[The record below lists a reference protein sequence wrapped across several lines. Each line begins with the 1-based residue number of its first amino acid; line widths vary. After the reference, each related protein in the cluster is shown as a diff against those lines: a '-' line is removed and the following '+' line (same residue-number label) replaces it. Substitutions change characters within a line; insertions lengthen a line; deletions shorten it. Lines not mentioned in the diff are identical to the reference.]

1 MYASVG
7 AGVYPECVMPRWK
20 PSLWAG
26 IVPNGLG
33 QVKPNHYLDMLKVA
47 WRNRDQLPF
56 AWRILSRGVCD
67 GCALGTTGMKDFTL
81 EGTHLCM
88 VRLNMLRLNTMPAL
102 KTPRLRDVE
111 SLSHMSGAEL
121 RDLGRLPY
129 PYVRRKGDRGFNR
142 VSWDDALRLIAE
154 RIRATTPERLAF
166 YLTSRGI
173 SNEVYY
179 VAQKAARFLGTNNV
193 DNSARLCHAP
203 STTALKETLGVAAS
217 TCSYKDW
224 LGADLIVFL
233 GSDVPNN
240 QPVTTK
246 YLYYAKQN
254 GTKVAVVNPFRE
266 PGLERYWVPSVFE
279 SAVFGTKMTD
289 EFFGVH
295 TGGDVAFLN
304 GVLKS
309 LVENGW
315 ADEDFIANN
324 TAGFEE
330 AKAAVA
336 AQSWETLEQ
345 SSGASRKDIERFAR
359 MYAQTKSAVFVWSM
373 GLTQHRFG
381 VDNVKAVVNV
391 ALARGMVGRENCGLM
406 PIRGH
411 SGVQGGSEVG
421 CAPNVLPGGRGID
434 DESVALFEQMWGF
447 DVPSTAGMNAVEMI
461 DAAADGR
468 IDVLHSAGG
477 NFLET
482 LPQPEYVR
490 EALGKVPLRVHQD
503 IAVTSQMLV
512 DPADTVVLL
521 PAATR
526 YEQVGGATETS
537 TERYIYYSP
546 EIPGRRIAEARS
558 EWQIFMEIAQRAR
571 PDQRDLIDFESGD
584 EVRQEIAKAV
594 PDYAGIET
602 LVKQGDAVQYGGRTL
617 CGNGEFKTADGKA
630 RFSALTP
637 PDTELPEG
645 RFVVSTRRGKQFN
658 SMVWGEKDP
667 LTGATRDDVFMSKAD
682 AKSLGLRSGEAV
694 ELRSDCG
701 SFRGRV
707 KIAPIRPRNLQ
718 VHWPEANQLLRRG
731 VVNEA
736 SGIPDYNAVV
746 EVLPVKNGA
755 RA

>member
-1 MYASVG
+1 M
-7 AGVYPECVMPRWK
+7 
-20 PSLWAG
+20 
-26 IVPNGLG
+26 
-33 QVKPNHYLDMLKVA
+33 KPNHYLDMLKVA

-67 GCALGTTGMKDFTL
+67 GCALGTTGMKDFTM
-81 EGTHLCM
+81 EGTHLCT
-88 VRLNMLRLNTMPAL
+88 VRLNLLRLNTMPAL
-102 KTPRLRDVE
+102 KASKLRDVE
-111 SLSHMSGAEL
+111 SLSRLSSAEL
-121 RDLGRLPY
+121 REVGRLPY
-129 PYVRRKGDRGFNR
+129 PFVRGKGERGFKR
-142 VSWDDALRLIAE
+142 VSWDDALELIAE

-254 GTKVAVVNPFRE
+254 GAKVAVINPYRE
-266 PGLERYWVPSVFE
+266 PGLDRYWVPSVLE
-279 SAVFGTKMTD
+279 SAVFGTKITD

-309 LVENGW
+309 VIENGW
-315 ADEDFIANN
+315 TDEAFIDAH
-324 TAGFEE
+324 TTGFDE
-330 AKAAVA
+330 AAAAVK
-336 AQSWETLEQ
+336 AQSWETIEA
-345 SSGASRKDIERFAR
+345 SSGASREEIERFAR
-359 MYAQTKSAVFVWSM
+359 MYAKAKSAVFVWSM

-421 CAPNVLPGGRGID
+421 CAPNILPGGRAID
-434 DESVALFEQMWGF
+434 DESASLFEELWGF
-447 DVPSTAGMNAVEMI
+447 EVPRTAGLNAVGMI
-461 DAAADGR
+461 DAAAEGR

-482 LPQPEYVR
+482 LPEPEYVR
-490 EALGKVPLRVHQD
+490 EALAKVPLRVHQD
-503 IAVTSQMLV
+503 IVVTSQMLV
-512 DPADTVVLL
+512 EPADTVVLL

-526 YEQVGGATETS
+526 YEQAGGATETS

-546 EIPGRRIAEARS
+546 EIPGRRIGEARS
-558 EWQIFMEIAQRAR
+558 EWRIFMEIAQRVR
-571 PDQRDLIDFESGD
+571 PETRERMHFEDGAA
-584 EVRQEIAKAV
+584 VRNEIAAAV
-594 PDYAGIET
+594 PDYAGIEK
-602 LVKQGDAVQYGGRTL
+602 LSKQGDAVQYGGRTL
-617 CGNGEFKTADGKA
+617 CEGGGFKTADGKA

-658 SMVWGEKDP
+658 SMVWGAKDP
-667 LTGATRDDVFMSKAD
+667 LTGAARDDVFMSKED
-682 AKSLGLRSGEAV
+682 ARRLR
-694 ELRSDCG
+694 LRAGDPVVLQSDCG
-701 SFRGRV
+701 RFRGRV
-707 KIAPIRPRNLQ
+707 KVVPIRPKNLQ

-731 VVNEA
+731 VVNDA
-736 SGIPDYNAVV
+736 SGIPDYNAIV
-746 EVLPVKNGA
+746 EVVPETDGGGP
-755 RA
+755 

>member
-1 MYASVG
+1 
-7 AGVYPECVMPRWK
+7 MPRWK

-33 QVKPNHYLDMLKVA
+33 QVKPNHYLDMVKVA

-81 EGTHLCM
+81 TGVHLCT
-88 VRLNMLRLNTMPAL
+88 VRLNLLRLNTMPSL
-102 KTPRLRDVE
+102 TVSKLRDAE
-111 SLSHMSGAEL
+111 SLSRLSSAEL

-129 PYVRRKGDRGFNR
+129 PFVRRKGEGGFRR
-142 VSWDDALRLIAE
+142 VSWDDALGLIAE

-203 STTALKETLGVAAS
+203 STTALKETLGVGAS

-224 LGADLIVFL
+224 LGTDLIVFL

-254 GTKVAVVNPFRE
+254 GTKVAVVNPLRE

-279 SAVFGTKMTD
+279 SAVFGTKITD
-289 EFFGVH
+289 QFFGVH

-309 LVENGW
+309 LIENGW
-315 ADEDFIANN
+315 TDGEFIARH
-324 TAGFEE
+324 TSGFGE
-330 AKAAVA
+330 AKAAVKV
-336 AQSWETLEQ
+336 QSWDTIEQ
-345 SSGASRKDIERFAR
+345 SSGASRKEIERFAR
-359 MYAQTKSAVFVWSM
+359 MYSKARSAVFVWSM

-421 CAPNVLPGGRGID
+421 CAPNILPGGRAID
-434 DESVALFEQMWGF
+434 DESAATFEQMWGF
-447 DVPSTAGMNAVEMI
+447 EVPRAAGMNAVEMI

-468 IDVLHSAGG
+468 IEVLHSAGG

-482 LPQPEYVR
+482 LPEPEYVR
-490 EALGKVPLRVHQD
+490 EALGKIPLRVHQD
-503 IAVTSQMLV
+503 IVVTSQMLV
-512 DPADTVVLL
+512 GPEDTVVLL

-526 YEQVGGATETS
+526 YEQEGGATETS

-546 EIPGRRIAEARS
+546 EIPGRRIGEARS
-558 EWQIFMEIAQRAR
+558 EWRIFMEIARRVRADDWER
-571 PDQRDLIDFESGD
+571 ISFSSGA
-584 EVRQEIAKAV
+584 EIRGEIARAV

-602 LVKQGDAVQYGGRTL
+602 LSRQGDAVQYGGRTL
-617 CGNGEFKTADGKA
+617 CAAGEFRTANGKA

-637 PDTELPEG
+637 PDVSLPDG
-645 RFVVSTRRGKQFN
+645 RYAVSTRRGKQFN
-658 SMVWGEKDP
+658 SMVWGERDP
-667 LTGATRDDVFMSKAD
+667 LTGAVRDDVFMSERD
-682 AKSLGLRSGEAV
+682 AKDLGLRAGDPV
-694 ELRSDCG
+694 VLRSDCG

-731 VVNEA
+731 VVNED
-736 SGIPDYNAVV
+736 SGIPDYNAIV
-746 EVLPVKNGA
+746 EVLPERDGGEA
-755 RA
+755 

>member
-1 MYASVG
+1 
-7 AGVYPECVMPRWK
+7 MPRWK

-33 QVKPNHYLDMLKVA
+33 QVKPNHYLDMLRVA

-56 AWRILSRGVCD
+56 AWRILSLGVCD

-81 EGTHLCM
+81 KGVHLCT
-88 VRLNMLRLNTMPAL
+88 VRLNLLRLNTMPAL
-102 KTPRLRDVE
+102 KGSKLRDVE
-111 SLSHMSGAEL
+111 SLSRLSSAEL

-129 PYVRRKGDRGFNR
+129 PFVRRKGDRGFRR
-142 VSWDDALRLIAE
+142 VSWVDALGLIAE
-154 RIRATTPERLAF
+154 RIGATTPDRLAF

-203 STTALKETLGVAAS
+203 STTALKETLGVGAS

-224 LGADLIVFL
+224 LGTDLIVFL

-254 GTKVAVVNPFRE
+254 GTRVAVVNPFRE

-279 SAVFGTKMTD
+279 SAVFGTKIAD

-309 LVENGW
+309 LIENGW
-315 ADEDFIANN
+315 TDDRFIADH
-324 TAGFEE
+324 TTGFEE
-330 AKAAVA
+330 AKAEVE
-336 AQSWETLEQ
+336 AQSWETIEQ
-345 SSGASRKDIERFAR
+345 SSGASRAEIERLAR
-359 MYAQTKSAVFVWSM
+359 MYSRAKSAVFVWSM

-421 CAPNVLPGGRGID
+421 CAPNVLPGGRAID
-434 DESVALFEQMWGF
+434 DESAATFEEMWGF
-447 DVPSTAGMNAVEMI
+447 EVPRAEGTNAVEMI
-461 DAAADGR
+461 DAAAEGR

-482 LPQPEYVR
+482 LPEPEYVR
-490 EALGKVPLRVHQD
+490 EALARIPLRIHQD
-503 IAVTSQMLV
+503 IVVTSQMLV
-512 DPADTVVLL
+512 EPEDTVVLL

-526 YEQVGGATETS
+526 YEQEGGATETS

-546 EIPGRRIAEARS
+546 EIPGRRIGEARP
-558 EWQIFMEIAQRAR
+558 EWRIFMEIAQRVR
-571 PDQRDLIDFESGD
+571 PDNSERINFSSGA
-584 EVRQEIAKAV
+584 EIREEIARAV
-594 PDYAGIET
+594 RDYAGIE
-602 LVKQGDAVQYGGRTL
+602 LLSKQGDAVQYGGRTL
-617 CGNGEFKTADGKA
+617 CSDGEFRTADGKA

-637 PDTELPEG
+637 PDVDLPDG
-645 RFVVSTRRGKQFN
+645 CYAVSTRRGKQFN
-658 SMVWGEKDP
+658 SMVWGERDP
-667 LTGATRDDVFMSKAD
+667 LTGAVRDDVFMSERD
-682 AKSLGLRSGEAV
+682 ANDLGLRAGDPV
-694 ELRSDCG
+694 VLRSDCG

-707 KIAPIRPRNLQ
+707 KIAPIRRRNLQ

-731 VVNEA
+731 IVNEA
-736 SGIPDYNAVV
+736 SGIPDYNAIV
-746 EVLPVKNGA
+746 EVLSENDGGEE
-755 RA
+755 